1 MASFFAGNDI
11 ILIAFFFEDEDLD
24 PELDRRDPIDVGG
37 SGLAL
42 WGSTDSSLDP
52 SSLSSSLP
60 DSELEDA
67 CVFGAPFTFLMA
79 GVFCLVRSS
88 VRLDSVVAI
97 ASTLSSNALESSPAP
112 TRRAER

>member
-1 MASFFAGNDI
+1 MASFFAGNGI
-11 ILIAFFFEDEDLD
+11 ILIAFFFEDLD
-24 PELDRRDPIDVGG
+24 PVLERRDPIDVGG

-60 DSELEDA
+60 DSSLEDA
-67 CVFGAPFTFLMA
+67 CVFGEPLTFLMA
-79 GVFCLVRSS
+79 VFLVRSS
-88 VRLDSVVAI
+88 VRLDSVVAS
-97 ASTLSSNALESSPAP
+97 ASTLSSNALESSPPP